1 MDNMSIE
8 AFASNW
14 MTEEHSMV
22 YDSALKMF
30 QSWEDKDEQWREN
43 GMIDREAWHEA
54 GDMGFLCASMPEEYG
69 GGGGDFGHEAAIL
82 LAQAQANQ
90 AGFGGMVHSGIVAP
104 YILKHGT
111 EDQKKAWLPKLATG
125 ESVGAIAMT
134 EPTTGSD
141 LQAIKTYAVK
151 DGNDYIINGS
161 KTFITN
167 GQHANL
173 IVLACKTDR
182 EQGAQG
188 VSLIIVETDGLEGFS
203 RGRNL
208 KKTGLSAQDTS
219 ELFFSNVRIPQKN
232 VLGGIE
238 GLGFIQMM
246 QELPQ
251 ERLIIALSGC
261 GAIKLALELTLEY
274 VKEREAFGRSIW
286 KFQNT
291 RFKLAEVQAD
301 YLAVKALCDSAVEAM
316 IEGKLTAPQASLI
329 KYWVTEK
336 QCNVMDECLQL
347 FGGYG
352 YMTEYPIARMY
363 ADARVQKIYGGTNEI
378 MKELASRFM

>member
-1 MDNMSIE
+1 MSIE
-8 AFASNW
+8 AFTSNW

-30 QSWEDKDEQWREN
+30 KSWEDKDEQWREN
-43 GMIDREAWHEA
+43 GMIDRKAWNEA

-111 EDQKKAWLPKLATG
+111 EEQKKAWLPKLATG

-167 GQHANL
+167 GQHTNL

-182 EQGAQG
+182 DQGAQG
-188 VSLIIVETDGLEGFS
+188 VSLIVVETDALEGFS

-208 KKTGLSAQDTS
+208 KKTGLSSQDTS
-219 ELFFSNVRIPQKN
+219 ELFFSNVRVPQKN
-232 VLGGIE
+232 VLGGVE

-274 VKEREAFGRSIW
+274 VKEREAFGKSIW

-316 IEGKLTAPQASLI
+316 INGTLTAPQASLI

>member
-1 MDNMSIE
+1 MSIE

-30 QSWEDKDEQWREN
+30 KSWEDKDEQWREN

-54 GDMGFLCASMPEEYG
+54 GDTGFLCASMPEEYG

-111 EDQKKAWLPKLATG
+111 EEQKKAWLPKLATG

-151 DGNDYIINGS
+151 DGDDYIINGS

-167 GQHANL
+167 GQHTNL

-182 EQGAQG
+182 DQGAQG
-188 VSLIIVETDGLEGFS
+188 VSLIVVETDALEGFS

-208 KKTGLSAQDTS
+208 KKTGLSSQDTS
-219 ELFFSNVRIPQKN
+219 ELFFSNVRVPQKN
-232 VLGGIE
+232 VLGGVE

-274 VKEREAFGRSIW
+274 VKEREAFGKSIW

-316 IEGKLTAPQASLI
+316 INGTLTAPQASLI

>member
-1 MDNMSIE
+1 MSIE
-8 AFASNW
+8 AFTSNW

-30 QSWEDKDEQWREN
+30 KSWEDKDEQWREN
-43 GMIDREAWHEA
+43 GMIDREAWNEA

-104 YILKHGT
+104 YILKHGA
-111 EDQKKAWLPKLATG
+111 EEQKKAWLPKLATG

-167 GQHANL
+167 GQHTNL

-182 EQGAQG
+182 DQG
-188 VSLIIVETDGLEGFS
+188 VSLIVVETDALEGFS

-208 KKTGLSAQDTS
+208 KKTGLSSQDTS
-219 ELFFSNVRIPQKN
+219 ELFFSNVRVPQKN
-232 VLGGIE
+232 VLGGVE

-274 VKEREAFGRSIW
+274 VKEREAFGKSIW

-316 IEGKLTAPQASLI
+316 INGTLTAPQASLI

>member
-1 MDNMSIE
+1 MSIE

-30 QSWEDKDEQWREN
+30 KSWEDKDEQWREN
-43 GMIDREAWHEA
+43 GMIDREAWNEA

-111 EDQKKAWLPKLATG
+111 EEQKKAWLPKLATG

-151 DGNDYIINGS
+151 DGDDYIINGS

-173 IVLACKTDR
+173 IVLACKTNR

-188 VSLIIVETDGLEGFS
+188 VSLIIVETDGLEGFE

-208 KKTGLSAQDTS
+208 KKTGLSSQDTS
-219 ELFFSNVRIPQKN
+219 ELFFSNVRVPQKN

-274 VKEREAFGRSIW
+274 VKEREAFGKSIW

-301 YLAVKALCDSAVEAM
+301 YLAVKSLCDSAVEAM
-316 IEGKLTAPQASLI
+316 INGTLTAPQASLI

-336 QCNVMDECLQL
+336 QCKVMDECLQL

>member
-1 MDNMSIE
+1 MSIDT
-8 AFASNW
+8 FKSNW
-14 MTEEHSMV
+14 MTEEHEMV
-22 YDSALKMF
+22 YESALKMF

-43 GMIDREAWHEA
+43 GKIDREAWNEA
-54 GDMGFLCASMPEEYG
+54 GEMGFLCASMPEEYG
-69 GGGGDFGHEAAIL
+69 GGGGNFGHEAAIL

-111 EDQKKAWLPKLATG
+111 EEQRKAWIPKLATG
-125 ESVGAIAMT
+125 EYVGAIAMT

-151 DGNDYIINGS
+151 DGDDYIINGS

-182 EQGAQG
+182 EKGAQG
-188 VSLIIVETDGLEGFS
+188 VSLIVVETDGLEGFE

-219 ELFFSNVRIPQKN
+219 ELFFSNVRVPQKN
-232 VLGGIE
+232 LLGSVE

-251 ERLIIALSGC
+251 ERLIIALTGC
-261 GAIKLALELTLEY
+261 GAIKLALELTLDY
-274 VKEREAFGRSIW
+274 VKQREAFGRPIW

-301 YLAVKALCDSAVEAM
+301 YLAVRALCDSAVEAM

-336 QCNVMDECLQL
+336 QCKVIDECLQL

-352 YMTEYPIARMY
+352 YMSEYPIARMY

-378 MKELASRFM
+378 MKELSSRFM

>member
-1 MDNMSIE
+1 MTIE

-30 QSWEDKDEQWREN
+30 KSWEDKDEEWGEN
-43 GMIDREAWHEA
+43 GMIDREAWNEA
-54 GDMGFLCASMPEEYG
+54 GEMGFLCASMPEEYG

-182 EQGAQG
+182 EKGAQG
-188 VSLIIVETDGLEGFS
+188 VSLIVVETDALEGFS

-208 KKTGLSAQDTS
+208 KKIGLSAQDTS
-219 ELFFSNVRIPQKN
+219 ELFFSNVRVPQKN
-232 VLGGIE
+232 VLGGME

-336 QCNVMDECLQL
+336 QCKTMDECLQL

-352 YMTEYPIARMY
+352 YMSEYPIARMY

>member
-1 MDNMSIE
+1 MTIVP
-8 AFASNW
+8 FKSNW
-14 MTEEHSMV
+14 ATEEHEMV

-30 QSWEDKDEQWREN
+30 KSWEEKDEQWRED
-43 GMIDREAWHEA
+43 GKIARTAWNEA
-54 GDMGFLCASMPEEYG
+54 GEMGFLCASVPEQYG
-69 GGGGDFGHEAAIL
+69 GGGGDFGHEAMLL

-90 AGFGGMVHSGIVAP
+90 SGFGGQVHSGIVAP

-111 EDQKKAWLPKLATG
+111 EEQKKKWLPKMASG
-125 ESVGAIAMT
+125 EYVAAIAMT

-141 LQAIKTYAVK
+141 LQNIKTYAVK
-151 DGNDYIINGS
+151 DGDDYIINGS

-182 EQGAQG
+182 ELGAKG
-188 VSLIIVETDGLEGFS
+188 VSLIVVETDGLEGFE

-208 KKTGLSAQDTS
+208 DKVGMSSQDTS
-219 ELFFSNVRIPQKN
+219 ELFFSNVRVPQSN
-232 VLGGIE
+232 LLGDTE

-246 QELPQ
+246 QELPR
-251 ERLIIALSGC
+251 ERLIIAISGV
-261 GAIKLALELTLEY
+261 GAMKLAIELTLDY
-274 VKEREAFGRSIW
+274 VKQRKAFGKPIW
-286 KFQNT
+286 SFQNT
-291 RFKLAEVQAD
+291 RFKLAECQAD
-301 YLAVKALCDSAVEAM
+301 YLAAKSLCDSAISALM
-316 IEGKLTAPQASLI
+316 DDTLTAAQASLI

-336 QCNVMDECLQL
+336 QCKVIDECLQL

-352 YMTEYPIARMY
+352 YMKEYPIARLF

-378 MKELASRFM
+378 MKELASRYM

>member
-1 MDNMSIE
+1 MSIDT
-8 AFASNW
+8 FKSNW
-14 MTEEHSMV
+14 MTEEHEMV
-22 YDSALKMF
+22 YESALKMF

-43 GMIDREAWHEA
+43 GKIDREAWNEA
-54 GDMGFLCASMPEEYG
+54 GEMGFLCASMPEEYG
-69 GGGGDFGHEAAIL
+69 GGGGNFGHEAAIL

-90 AGFGGMVHSGIVAP
+90 AGFGGMVHSGIVAS

-111 EDQKKAWLPKLATG
+111 EEQRKAWIPKLATG
-125 ESVGAIAMT
+125 EYVGAIAMT

-151 DGNDYIINGS
+151 DGDDYIINGS

-182 EQGAQG
+182 EKGAQG
-188 VSLIIVETDGLEGFS
+188 VSLIVVETDGLEGFE

-219 ELFFSNVRIPQKN
+219 ELFFSNVRVPQKN
-232 VLGGIE
+232 LLGSVE

-251 ERLIIALSGC
+251 ERLIIALTGC
-261 GAIKLALELTLEY
+261 GAIKLALELTLDY
-274 VKEREAFGRSIW
+274 VKQREAFGRPIW

-301 YLAVKALCDSAVEAM
+301 YLAVRALCDSAVEAM

-336 QCNVMDECLQL
+336 QCKVIDECLQL

-352 YMTEYPIARMY
+352 YMSEYPIARMY

>member
-1 MDNMSIE
+1 MSIE
-8 AFASNW
+8 AFTSNW

-30 QSWEDKDEQWREN
+30 KSWEEKDEQWREN
-43 GMIDREAWHEA
+43 GIIDREAWNEA
-54 GDMGFLCASMPEEYG
+54 GNMGFLCASMPEEYG

-90 AGFGGMVHSGIVAP
+90 SGFGGMVHSGIVAP

-111 EDQKKAWLPKLATG
+111 EEQKKAWLPKLATG
-125 ESVGAIAMT
+125 ESVAAIAMT

-141 LQAIKTYAVK
+141 LQAIKTYAIK
-151 DGNDYIINGS
+151 EGDDYIINGS

-173 IVLACKTDR
+173 ILLACKTDR
-182 EQGAQG
+182 EKGAQG
-188 VSLIIVETDGLEGFS
+188 VSLIVVETDGLEGFE

-219 ELFFSNVRIPQKN
+219 ELFFSNVRVPQKN
-232 VLGGIE
+232 VLGGTE

-261 GAIKLALELTLEY
+261 GAIKLALDLTLEY

-316 IEGKLTAPQASLI
+316 IAGKLTAPQASLI

>member
-1 MDNMSIE
+1 MTIE
-8 AFASNW
+8 PFKSNW
-14 MTEEHSMV
+14 ATEEHEMV

-30 QSWEDKDEQWREN
+30 KSWEEKDEQWRED
-43 GMIDREAWHEA
+43 GKIARSAWNEA
-54 GDMGFLCASMPEEYG
+54 GEVGFLCASVPEQYG
-69 GGGGDFGHEAAIL
+69 GGGGDFGHEAMLL

-90 AGFGGMVHSGIVAP
+90 SGFGGQVHSGIVAP

-111 EDQKKAWLPKLATG
+111 EEQKKKWLPKMASG
-125 ESVGAIAMT
+125 EYVAAIAMT

-141 LQAIKTYAVK
+141 LQNIKTYAVK
-151 DGNDYIINGS
+151 DGDDYIINGS

-182 EQGAQG
+182 ELGAKG
-188 VSLIIVETDGLEGFS
+188 VSLIVVETDGLEGFE

-208 KKTGLSAQDTS
+208 DKVGMSSQDTS
-219 ELFFSNVRIPQKN
+219 ELFFSNVRVPQSN
-232 VLGGIE
+232 LLGDTE

-246 QELPQ
+246 QELPR
-251 ERLIIALSGC
+251 ERLIIAISGV
-261 GAIKLALELTLEY
+261 GAMKLAIELTLDY
-274 VKEREAFGRSIW
+274 VKQREAFGKPIW
-286 KFQNT
+286 SFQNT
-291 RFKLAEVQAD
+291 RFKLAECHAD
-301 YLAVKALCDSAVEAM
+301 YLAAKSLCDSAISALM
-316 IEGKLTAPQASLI
+316 DDTLTAAQASLI

-336 QCNVMDECLQL
+336 QCKVIDECLQL

-352 YMTEYPIARMY
+352 YMKEYPIARLY

-378 MKELASRFM
+378 MKELASRYM

>member
-1 MDNMSIE
+1 MSIE

-30 QSWEDKDEQWREN
+30 KSWEDKDEQWREN
-43 GMIDREAWHEA
+43 GMIDREAWNEA

-104 YILKHGT
+104 YILKHGA
-111 EDQKKAWLPKLATG
+111 EEQKKAWLPKLATG

-141 LQAIKTYAVK
+141 LQAVKTYAVK

-167 GQHANL
+167 GQHTNL

-182 EQGAQG
+182 DQGAQG
-188 VSLIIVETDGLEGFS
+188 VSLIVVETDGLEGFE

-208 KKTGLSAQDTS
+208 KKTGLSSQDTS
-219 ELFFSNVRIPQKN
+219 ELFFSNVRVPQKN
-232 VLGGIE
+232 LLGGIE

-274 VKEREAFGRSIW
+274 VKEREAFGKSIW

-316 IEGKLTAPQASLI
+316 INGTLTAPQASLI

>member
-1 MDNMSIE
+1 MSIE

-30 QSWEDKDEQWREN
+30 KSWEDKDEQWREN
-43 GMIDREAWHEA
+43 GMIDRAAWHEA

-111 EDQKKAWLPKLATG
+111 EEQKKAWLPKLATG

-151 DGNDYIINGS
+151 DGDDYIINGS

-182 EQGAQG
+182 DHGAQG
-188 VSLIIVETDGLEGFS
+188 VSLIVVETDGLEGFE

-208 KKTGLSAQDTS
+208 KKTGMSAQDTS
-219 ELFFSNVRIPQKN
+219 ELFFSNVRVPQKN
-232 VLGGIE
+232 LLGGIE

-274 VKEREAFGRSIW
+274 VKEREAFGKSIW

-301 YLAVKALCDSAVEAM
+301 YLAVRALCDSAVEAM
-316 IEGKLTAPQASLI
+316 INGTLTAPQASLI

>member
-1 MDNMSIE
+1 MSIE

-30 QSWEDKDEQWREN
+30 KSWEDKDEQWREN
-43 GMIDREAWHEA
+43 GMIDREAWNEA

-111 EDQKKAWLPKLATG
+111 EEQKKAWLPKLATG

-141 LQAIKTYAVK
+141 LQAVKTYAVK
-151 DGNDYIINGS
+151 DGDDYIINGS

-167 GQHANL
+167 GQHTNL

-182 EQGAQG
+182 DQGAQG
-188 VSLIIVETDGLEGFS
+188 VSLIVVETDALEGFS

-208 KKTGLSAQDTS
+208 KKTGLSSQDTS
-219 ELFFSNVRIPQKN
+219 ELFFSNVRVPQKN
-232 VLGGIE
+232 VLGGVE

-274 VKEREAFGRSIW
+274 VKEREAFGKSIW

-316 IEGKLTAPQASLI
+316 INGTLTAPQASLI

-336 QCNVMDECLQL
+336 QCKVMDECLQL

-378 MKELASRFM
+378 M

>member
-1 MDNMSIE
+1 MSIE

-30 QSWEDKDEQWREN
+30 KSWEDKDEQWREN
-43 GMIDREAWHEA
+43 GMIDRAAWHEA

-111 EDQKKAWLPKLATG
+111 EEQKKAWLPKLATG

-141 LQAIKTYAVK
+141 LQAVKTYAVK

-167 GQHANL
+167 GQHTNL

-182 EQGAQG
+182 DQGAQG
-188 VSLIIVETDGLEGFS
+188 VSLIVVETDALEGFS

-208 KKTGLSAQDTS
+208 KKTGLSSQDTS
-219 ELFFSNVRIPQKN
+219 ELFFSNVRVPQKN
-232 VLGGIE
+232 VLGGVE

-274 VKEREAFGRSIW
+274 VKEREAFGKSIW

-316 IEGKLTAPQASLI
+316 INGTLTAPQASLI

>member
-1 MDNMSIE
+1 MSIE
-8 AFASNW
+8 AFTSNW

-30 QSWEDKDEQWREN
+30 KSWEDKDEQWREN
-43 GMIDREAWHEA
+43 GMIDRKAWNEA

-111 EDQKKAWLPKLATG
+111 EEQKKAWLPKLATG

-141 LQAIKTYAVK
+141 LQAVKTYAVK

-167 GQHANL
+167 GQHTNL

-182 EQGAQG
+182 DQGAQG
-188 VSLIIVETDGLEGFS
+188 VSLIVVETDALEGFS

-208 KKTGLSAQDTS
+208 KKTGLSSQDTS
-219 ELFFSNVRIPQKN
+219 ELFFSNVRVPQKN
-232 VLGGIE
+232 VLGGVE

-274 VKEREAFGRSIW
+274 VKEREAFGKSIW

-316 IEGKLTAPQASLI
+316 INGTLTAPQASLI

>member
-1 MDNMSIE
+1 MSIE
-8 AFASNW
+8 AFTSNW

-30 QSWEDKDEQWREN
+30 KSWEDKDEQWREN
-43 GMIDREAWHEA
+43 GMIDREAWNEA

-111 EDQKKAWLPKLATG
+111 EEQKKAWLPKLATG

-167 GQHANL
+167 GQHTNL

-182 EQGAQG
+182 DQGAQG
-188 VSLIIVETDGLEGFS
+188 VSLIVVETDALEGFS

-208 KKTGLSAQDTS
+208 KKTGLSSQDTS
-219 ELFFSNVRIPQKN
+219 ELFFSNVRVPQKN
-232 VLGGIE
+232 VLGGVE

-274 VKEREAFGRSIW
+274 VKEREAFGKSIW

-301 YLAVKALCDSAVEAM
+301 YIAVKALCDSAVEAL
-316 IEGKLTAPQASLI
+316 INGTLTAPQASLI

>member
-1 MDNMSIE
+1 MSIE

-22 YDSALKMF
+22 YDSALKLF
-30 QSWEDKDEQWREN
+30 KSWEDKDEQWREN
-43 GMIDREAWHEA
+43 GMIDREAWNEA

-111 EDQKKAWLPKLATG
+111 EEQKRAWLPKLATG

-141 LQAIKTYAVK
+141 LQAIKTYAIK
-151 DGNDYIINGS
+151 DGDEYIINGS
-161 KTFITN
+161 KIFITN
-167 GQHANL
+167 GQHTNL

-182 EQGAQG
+182 DQGAQG
-188 VSLIIVETDGLEGFS
+188 VSLIVVETDGLEGFS

-208 KKTGLSAQDTS
+208 KKTGLSSQDTS
-219 ELFFSNVRIPQKN
+219 ELFFSNVRVPQKN
-232 VLGGIE
+232 VLGGVE

-316 IEGKLTAPQASLI
+316 INGTLTAPQASLI

-352 YMTEYPIARMY
+352 YMSEYPIARMY

>member
-1 MDNMSIE
+1 MSIE
-8 AFASNW
+8 AFTSNW

-30 QSWEDKDEQWREN
+30 KSWEDKDEQWREN
-43 GMIDREAWHEA
+43 GMIDRQAWNEA

-90 AGFGGMVHSGIVAP
+90 SGFGGMVHSGIVAP

-111 EDQKKAWLPKLATG
+111 EEQKKAWLPKLATG
-125 ESVGAIAMT
+125 ESVAAIAMT

-151 DGNDYIINGS
+151 EGDDYIINGS

-173 IVLACKTDR
+173 ILLACKTDR
-182 EQGAQG
+182 EKGAQG
-188 VSLIIVETDGLEGFS
+188 VSLIVVETDGLEGFE

-219 ELFFSNVRIPQKN
+219 ELFFSNVRVPQKN
-232 VLGGIE
+232 VLGGTE

-261 GAIKLALELTLEY
+261 GAIKLALDLTLEY

-316 IEGKLTAPQASLI
+316 IAGKLTAPQASLI

>member
-1 MDNMSIE
+1 MSIE

-30 QSWEDKDEQWREN
+30 KSWEDKDEEWREN
-43 GMIDREAWHEA
+43 GMIDREAWNEA
-54 GDMGFLCASMPEEYG
+54 GEMGFLCASMPEEYG

-182 EQGAQG
+182 EKGAQG
-188 VSLIIVETDGLEGFS
+188 VSLIVFETDALEGFS

-208 KKTGLSAQDTS
+208 KKIGLSAQDTS
-219 ELFFSNVRIPQKN
+219 ELFFSNVRVPQKN
-232 VLGGIE
+232 VLGGME

-336 QCNVMDECLQL
+336 QCKTMDECLQL
-347 FGGYG
+347 FGGYV
-352 YMTEYPIARMY
+352 YMSEYPIARMY

>member
-1 MDNMSIE
+1 MSID
-8 AFASNW
+8 AFKSNW
-14 MTEEHSMV
+14 MTEEHEMV
-22 YDSALKMF
+22 YESALKMF
-30 QSWEDKDEQWREN
+30 QSWEDKDEQWRKN
-43 GMIDREAWHEA
+43 GKIDREAWNEA
-54 GDMGFLCASMPEEYG
+54 GEMGFLCASMPEEYG

-90 AGFGGMVHSGIVAP
+90 SGFGGMVHSGIVAP

-111 EDQKKAWLPKLATG
+111 EEQKKSWIPKLATG
-125 ESVGAIAMT
+125 EYVGAIAMT

-151 DGNDYIINGS
+151 DGDDYIINGS

-182 EQGAQG
+182 EKGAQG
-188 VSLIIVETDGLEGFS
+188 VSLIVVETDGLEGFE

-208 KKTGLSAQDTS
+208 EKTGLSAQDTS
-219 ELFFSNVRIPQKN
+219 ELFFSNVRVPQKN
-232 VLGGIE
+232 LLGGVE

-261 GAIKLALELTLEY
+261 GAIKLALELTLDY
-274 VKEREAFGRSIW
+274 VKQREAFGRPIW

-301 YLAVKALCDSAVEAM
+301 YLAVRTLCDSAVEAM

-336 QCNVMDECLQL
+336 QCKVIDECLQL

-352 YMTEYPIARMY
+352 YMSEYPIARMY

>member
-1 MDNMSIE
+1 MSID
-8 AFASNW
+8 AFKSNW
-14 MTEEHSMV
+14 MTEEHEMV
-22 YDSALKMF
+22 YESALKMF
-30 QSWEDKDEQWREN
+30 QSWEDKDEQWRKN
-43 GMIDREAWHEA
+43 GKIDREAWLEA
-54 GDMGFLCASMPEEYG
+54 GEMGFLCASMPEEYG

-90 AGFGGMVHSGIVAP
+90 SGFGGMVHSGIVAP

-111 EDQKKAWLPKLATG
+111 EEQKKAWIPKLATG
-125 ESVGAIAMT
+125 EYVGAIAMT

-151 DGNDYIINGS
+151 DGDDYIINGS

-182 EQGAQG
+182 EKGAQG
-188 VSLIIVETDGLEGFS
+188 VSLIVVETDGLEGFE

-208 KKTGLSAQDTS
+208 EKTGLSAQDTS
-219 ELFFSNVRIPQKN
+219 ELFFSNVRVPQSN
-232 VLGGIE
+232 LLGGVE

-261 GAIKLALELTLEY
+261 GAIKLALELTLDY
-274 VKEREAFGRSIW
+274 VKQREAFGRPIW

-301 YLAVKALCDSAVEAM
+301 YLAVRALCDSAIEAM

-336 QCNVMDECLQL
+336 QCKVIDECLQL

-352 YMTEYPIARMY
+352 YMSEYPIARMY

>member
-1 MDNMSIE
+1 MSIE

-22 YDSALKMF
+22 YDNALRLFK
-30 QSWEDKDEQWREN
+30 SWEDKDEQWREN
-43 GMIDREAWHEA
+43 GMIDREAWNQA
-54 GDMGFLCASMPEEYG
+54 GDMGFLCASIPEEYG

-111 EDQKKAWLPKLATG
+111 EEQKKAWLPKLATG

-141 LQAIKTYAVK
+141 LQAIKTYAIK
-151 DGNDYIINGS
+151 DGDEYIINGS

-167 GQHANL
+167 GQHTNL
-173 IVLACKTDR
+173 ILLACKTDR

-188 VSLIIVETDGLEGFS
+188 ISLIIVETDGLEGFS

-219 ELFFSNVRIPQKN
+219 ELFFSNVRVPQKN
-232 VLGGIE
+232 VLGGFE
-238 GLGFIQMM
+238 GRGFSQMM

-316 IEGKLTAPQASLI
+316 INGTLTAPQASLI

-352 YMTEYPIARMY
+352 YMSEYPIARMY

>member
-1 MDNMSIE
+1 MSIDT
-8 AFASNW
+8 FKSNW
-14 MTEEHSMV
+14 MTEEHEMV
-22 YDSALKMF
+22 YESALKMF
-30 QSWEDKDEQWREN
+30 QSWEAKDEQWREN
-43 GMIDREAWHEA
+43 GKIDREAWNEA
-54 GDMGFLCASMPEEYG
+54 GEMGFLCASMPEQYG

-111 EDQKKAWLPKLATG
+111 EEQRKAWLPKLATG
-125 ESVGAIAMT
+125 EYVGAIAMT

-151 DGNDYIINGS
+151 DGDDYIINGA

-182 EQGAQG
+182 EKGAQG
-188 VSLIIVETDGLEGFS
+188 VSLIVVETDGLEGFE

-219 ELFFSNVRIPQKN
+219 ELFFSDVRVPQKN
-232 VLGGIE
+232 LLGSIE

-251 ERLIIALSGC
+251 ERLIIALTGC
-261 GAIKLALELTLEY
+261 GAIKLALELTLDY
-274 VKEREAFGRSIW
+274 VKHREAFCRPIW

-301 YLAVKALCDSAVEAM
+301 YLAVRALCDSAIEAM

-329 KYWVTEK
+329 KYWVTDK
-336 QCNVMDECLQL
+336 QCSVIDECLQL

-352 YMTEYPIARMY
+352 YMSEYPIARLY

>member
-1 MDNMSIE
+1 MSID
-8 AFASNW
+8 AFKSNW
-14 MTEEHSMV
+14 MTEEHEMV
-22 YDSALKMF
+22 YESALKMF
-30 QSWEDKDEQWREN
+30 QSWEDKDEQWRKN
-43 GMIDREAWHEA
+43 GKIDREAWLEA
-54 GDMGFLCASMPEEYG
+54 GEMGFLCASMPEEYG

-90 AGFGGMVHSGIVAP
+90 SGFGGMVHSGIVAP

-111 EDQKKAWLPKLATG
+111 DEQKKAWIPKLATG

-151 DGNDYIINGS
+151 DGDDYIINGS

-173 IVLACKTDR
+173 IILACKTDR
-182 EQGAQG
+182 EKGAQG
-188 VSLIIVETDGLEGFS
+188 VSLIVVETDGLEGFE

-208 KKTGLSAQDTS
+208 EKTGLSAQDTS
-219 ELFFSNVRIPQKN
+219 ELFFSNVRVPQTN
-232 VLGGIE
+232 LLGGVE

-261 GAIKLALELTLEY
+261 GAIKLALELTLDY
-274 VKEREAFGRSIW
+274 VKQREAFGRPIW

-301 YLAVKALCDSAVEAM
+301 YLAVRALCDSAIEAM
-316 IEGKLTAPQASLI
+316 IEGTLTAPQASLI

-336 QCNVMDECLQL
+336 QCKVIDECLQL

-352 YMTEYPIARMY
+352 YMSEYPIARMY

>member
-1 MDNMSIE
+1 MSIDT
-8 AFASNW
+8 FKSNW
-14 MTEEHSMV
+14 MTEEHEMV
-22 YDSALKMF
+22 YESALKMF
-30 QSWEDKDEQWREN
+30 QSWEDRDEQWREN
-43 GMIDREAWHEA
+43 GKIDREAWNEA
-54 GDMGFLCASMPEEYG
+54 GEMGFLCASMPEEYG

-111 EDQKKAWLPKLATG
+111 EEQRKAWIPKLATG
-125 ESVGAIAMT
+125 EYVGAIAMT

-151 DGNDYIINGS
+151 DGDDYIINGS

-182 EQGAQG
+182 EKGAQG
-188 VSLIIVETDGLEGFS
+188 VSLIVVETDGLEGFE

-219 ELFFSNVRIPQKN
+219 ELFFSNVRVPQKN
-232 VLGGIE
+232 LLGSVE

-251 ERLIIALSGC
+251 ERLIIALTGC
-261 GAIKLALELTLEY
+261 GAIKLALELTLDY
-274 VKEREAFGRSIW
+274 VKQREAFGRPIW

-301 YLAVKALCDSAVEAM
+301 YLAVRALCDSAIEAM

-336 QCNVMDECLQL
+336 QCKVIDECLQL

-352 YMTEYPIARMY
+352 YMSEYPIARMY

>member
-1 MDNMSIE
+1 MSIDT
-8 AFASNW
+8 FKSNW
-14 MTEEHSMV
+14 MTEEHEMV
-22 YDSALKMF
+22 YESALKMF
-30 QSWEDKDEQWREN
+30 QSWEDRDEQWREN
-43 GMIDREAWHEA
+43 GKIDREAWNEA
-54 GDMGFLCASMPEEYG
+54 GEMGFLCASMPEEYG

-111 EDQKKAWLPKLATG
+111 EEQRKAWIPKLATG
-125 ESVGAIAMT
+125 EYVGAIAMT

-151 DGNDYIINGS
+151 DGDDYIINGS

-182 EQGAQG
+182 EKGAQG
-188 VSLIIVETDGLEGFS
+188 VSLIVVETDGLEGFE

-219 ELFFSNVRIPQKN
+219 ELFFSNVRVPQKN
-232 VLGGIE
+232 LLGSVE

-251 ERLIIALSGC
+251 ERLIIALTGC
-261 GAIKLALELTLEY
+261 GAIKLALELTLDY
-274 VKEREAFGRSIW
+274 VKQREAFGRPIW

-301 YLAVKALCDSAVEAM
+301 YLAVRALCDSAVEAM

-336 QCNVMDECLQL
+336 QCKVIDECLQL

-352 YMTEYPIARMY
+352 YMSEYPIARMY